1 MFPFLLFCPCIS
13 SFPFIAR
20 IPDGRWERWLDLPF
34 HERYACMCVW
44 LSRGVFF
51 FPLLSSAF
59 LCALCSDSV
68 LSPLTSCGLLLFVSF
83 QKIALGSVVRC
94 FLTCVPALCSVW
106 LHIRLVCLRVVAKVC
121 VLSFS
126 PSLRVAAVCASCA
139 FHSPAACYVSFLVLF
154 FRGICLRWEIDYSG
168 QQNEADKDIF
178 SWAWCYHR
186 CLALWQE
193 SSGGN
198 NPC

>member
-1 MFPFLLFCPCIS
+1 MYVCLAVSRRFL
-13 SFPFIAR
+13 
-20 IPDGRWERWLDLPF
+20 
-34 HERYACMCVW
+34 
-44 LSRGVFF
+44 

-154 FRGICLRWEIDYSG
+154 FGASVSDGKLIILDSKMKPIKTFSPGRGAII
-168 QQNEADKDIF
+168 
-178 SWAWCYHR
+178 R